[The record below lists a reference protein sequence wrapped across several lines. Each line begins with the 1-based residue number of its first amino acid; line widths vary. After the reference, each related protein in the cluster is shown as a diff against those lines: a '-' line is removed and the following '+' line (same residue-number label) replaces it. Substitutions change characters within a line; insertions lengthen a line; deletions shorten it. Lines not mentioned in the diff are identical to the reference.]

1 MGDDPE
7 EMAKYYKHMEYMA
20 AYWEKRKM
28 ANPFRLPPPVKGRD
42 KPVFDK
48 TSYGRKRRPQ

>member
-1 MGDDPE
+1 MGDDFD
-7 EMAKYYKHMEYMA
+7 EMEKCSKHMEYMA

-28 ANPFRLPPPVKGRD
+28 ANPYRSPPPPKGRD

-48 TSYGRKRRPQ
+48 TSYGRKRRPR